1 VSKKKALGS
10 DPLSWIRSSLEEQE
24 AGEGGEGWHPTED
37 PPPLGAKAR
46 PSGTGGATAARHRH
60 QIRTGGEGW
69 EERQPMGGETRA
81 PGGSEQRMGRGRRV
95 PKFQTYPIKLT
106 VRIGEDHLEYL
117 SKLERKI
124 MKNRSAQNRNERITK
139 NSILRAVINVLKKVD
154 MDTAEI
160 PDEETLERRLEQA
173 LISHAIAGIK

>member
-1 VSKKKALGS
+1 MTKKKALGS
-10 DPLSWIRSSLEEQE
+10 DPLSWIRSSLDEHRET
-24 AGEGGEGWHPTED
+24 AGVED
-37 PPPLGAKAR
+37 PYAPGVKAR
-46 PSGTGGATAARHRH
+46 SSGVGGGAAARHRQ

-69 EERQPMGGETRA
+69 
-81 PGGSEQRMGRGRRV
+81 GRGGRV

-117 SKLERKI
+117 AKLERKI

-154 MDTAEI
+154 MDTTEI

>member
-1 VSKKKALGS
+1 MSKKKALGS

-24 AGEGGEGWHPTED
+24 AVEGGKGWHATEET
-37 PPPLGAKAR
+37 PSLGVKAR
-46 PSGTGGATAARHRH
+46 SSAAGGATAAQHRH

-69 EERQPMGGETRA
+69 EERQPMEGEMRA
-81 PGGSEQRMGRGRRV
+81 PAGSEQRIGRGRKV

-124 MKNRSAQNRNERITK
+124 MKNRSAHNRNERITK

-154 MDTAEI
+154 MDTTEI